1 MWSSGSKESLFH
13 FHSIIWKR
21 NLDPNPDEA
30 PKRFVLH
37 IQCCICREHG
47 QCEQWII
54 LHQLFFQNCYSPTAF
69 SIPHCYLRCKLE
81 NPGSSSCLAFREGK
95 YSHGCHYGK
104 MYFCRKGEE
113 IQISL
118 ECLSL
123 FCLFSFSG
131 WCRKSLAWHKHVHW
145 LCTVYL
151 LTISINKIETR

>member
-1 MWSSGSKESLFH
+1 MWSSGCKESLFH

-69 SIPHCYLRCKLE
+69 SIPHCYLRCKLWKIQDPHPVWHLE
-81 NPGSSSCLAFREGK
+81 KGSTAMAVIMEKCTSAERERK
-95 YSHGCHYGK
+95 Y
-104 MYFCRKGEE
+104 
-113 IQISL
+113 
-118 ECLSL
+118 
-123 FCLFSFSG
+123 
-131 WCRKSLAWHKHVHW
+131 KSLLSVSLYFVCLVLVGDVA
-145 LCTVYL
+145 
-151 LTISINKIETR
+151 SP